1 MTSAG
6 SSLPPLCTAGL
17 VPGAAGTAAG
27 SRGPRGV
34 PSSGPEL
41 SAEAES
47 AATWGGRGAP
57 ASPQLPTSLRPS
69 LDGAQDQTLPRSPSK
84 EGSRIGRTTCRNRHA
99 WIFGAEILISKS
111 LSHWETKV
119 LICNMKEKTKL
130 TAA

>member
-6 SSLPPLCTAGL
+6 SSLPPLGTAGL

-27 SRGPRGV
+27 SRGLRGV

-57 ASPQLPTSLRPS
+57 ASTQLPTSLRPS
-69 LDGAQDQTLPRSPSK
+69 LDGAQDQTLPRPPSK
-84 EGSRIGRTTCRNRHA
+84 GGSRIGTTCRNRHA
-99 WIFGAEILISKS
+99 WIFASIQ
-111 LSHWETKV
+111 
-119 LICNMKEKTKL
+119 
-130 TAA
+130 TAQEA